1 MVENDLLKIK
11 HRLAEFAVDLIE
23 PGMVVGLGTGNTAE
37 LVMEEIAKRLDTE
50 RLSGLVFIPSS
61 IRTEK
66 FASRFG
72 IRLSDINGVDGIDIN
87 IDGADEVD
95 SDHNLIKGGGG
106 ALLREKIMAQ
116 NSKRNVVVIDQSKF
130 SDKLGEKWHLPVEVL
145 SFGYHMEAL
154 YLDSLGA
161 KVQLRKSADGEV
173 FRTDQGNCILD
184 CDFGVISDPLGLSIK
199 LEKRAGIIEHG
210 LFIKTTNDL
219 VIGRADSVEHRHV
232 A

>member
-1 MVENDLLKIK
+1 MLENDLLKKK
-11 HRLAEFAVDLIE
+11 HKLAEFVVDLIE
-23 PGMVVGLGTGNTAE
+23 PRMVVGLGTGNTAE
-37 LVMEEIAKRLDTE
+37 FVMEEIAKRLNTK
-50 RLSGLVFIPSS
+50 RLSDLIFIPSS

-72 IRLSDINGVDGIDIN
+72 IKLSDINGVSGIDIN

-95 SDHNLIKGGGG
+95 ADYNLIKGGGG

-116 NSKRNVVVIDQSKF
+116 NSKRNVVVVDRSKF
-130 SDKLGEKWHLPVEVL
+130 SNKLGEKWHLPVEVL
-145 SFGYHMEAL
+145 PFGYRMEIL

-161 KVQLRKSADGEV
+161 KVQLRKNADGET
-173 FRTDQGNCILD
+173 FRTDQGNYILD
-184 CDFGVISDPLGLSIK
+184 CNFGVISNPLELSIR

-219 VIGRADSVEHRHV
+219 VIGGVDSVEHRHV